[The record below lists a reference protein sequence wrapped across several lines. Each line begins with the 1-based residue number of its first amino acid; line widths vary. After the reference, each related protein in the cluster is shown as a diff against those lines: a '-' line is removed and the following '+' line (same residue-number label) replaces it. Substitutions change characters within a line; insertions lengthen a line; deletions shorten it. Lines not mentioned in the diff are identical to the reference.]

1 MNRRYY
7 GIENVCSTAAGVY
20 DLQTIINNII
30 PPVVVVVFYTI
41 HTYKTMYK
49 KIVYAFAF
57 VRIHSVVT
65 GRQRL
70 RNSIFVRKVQQK
82 PIRTPKNDDKR
93 PLD

>member
-7 GIENVCSTAAGVY
+7 GIENVCSAAAGVY

-30 PPVVVVVFYTI
+30 PVVVVVFHTI
-41 HTYKTMYK
+41 LTYKTMYK

-57 VRIHSVVT
+57 VRIHSVET

-93 PLD
+93 SLD